1 MAAST
6 IRLAVGNAAQN
17 GLKSALRLL
26 AGRAGS
32 RAVGPAF
39 VLAFVLAFGPAGV
52 FGTRHDRSPK
62 VFMSAVAFAATVM
75 LTL

>member
-1 MAAST
+1 
-6 IRLAVGNAAQN
+6 
-17 GLKSALRLL
+17 L

>member
-6 IRLAVGNAAQN
+6 KRLAVGNAAQDD
-17 GLKSALRLL
+17 LKSALRLS

-32 RAVGPAF
+32 RAVGP
-39 VLAFVLAFGPAGV
+39 AFVLAFGPAGV

-75 LTL
+75 LRL